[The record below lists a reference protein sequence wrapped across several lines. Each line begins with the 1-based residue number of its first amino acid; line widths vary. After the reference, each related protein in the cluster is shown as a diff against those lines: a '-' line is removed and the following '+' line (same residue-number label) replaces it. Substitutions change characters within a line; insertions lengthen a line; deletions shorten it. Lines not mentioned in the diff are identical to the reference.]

1 MKVAI
6 GQINPCIGDL
16 EGNVERCLAAVQ
28 TVLSEKPDLIL
39 FPELAIPGCHP
50 RDILFDTSFIDAV
63 SKATEDLARQTSTGP
78 PLLVGTLFP
87 SNDRPSNHPGLFNAA
102 ALLQGGRVHL
112 AAAKQ
117 LLPIHDVFYEPRW
130 FLPGPSLPPITIAG
144 IQVGVLMGQELLD
157 EGRSIHPSETLTRAG
172 EELLVCLSASPFQ
185 RQKMNHSLTL
195 ARRKGC
201 PIFFVNL
208 CGANDELIYDG
219 GSFALNSEGQVI
231 AQLPAFREDVRL
243 IDLARDPPMQ
253 WQDLASEE
261 ALYQALVLGVR
272 DFFKK
277 NRLDQ
282 AFLGLSGGVD
292 SAVVAVITA
301 EALGPERVTA
311 IAIPSRYSDP
321 RSTTYAEKLAHK
333 LGVNFE
339 VVNLEYLH
347 KAAEETLGDLLKR
360 GTTGENVQPRLRTMI
375 LMSYVNHYGGA
386 LINTSNKTEL
396 SLGYST
402 LYGDIAGSL
411 CPIADLT
418 KPEVYELAKWI
429 NRSQEIIPSG
439 ILERQPTA
447 ELKPGQV
454 DPFDY
459 PKISPDIEE
468 LVRTNRSNFTLR
480 TSEHKRW
487 QMGIVLKVS
496 EKAFGSG
503 RMIPITRK

>member
-1 MKVAI
+1 MKVAV

-16 EGNVERCLAAVQ
+16 EGNVERCLTTVQAV
-28 TVLSEKPDLIL
+28 LPKDPDLIL

-50 RDILFDTSFIDAV
+50 RDILFDTSFIEAV
-63 SKATEDLARQTSTGP
+63 SKATEDLARQTSAGP
-78 PLLVGTLFP
+78 PLLVGTLFL
-87 SNDRPSNHPGLFNAA
+87 SNVRPPNHPGLYNAA
-102 ALLQGGRVHL
+102 VLLKEGNVHL

-117 LLPIHDVFYEPRW
+117 LLPHHDVFYEPRW
-130 FLPGPSLPPITIAG
+130 FLPGPSLPPITVSG
-144 IQVGVLMGQELLD
+144 TQVGVLIGQDLLD
-157 EGRSIHPSETLTRAG
+157 EGHSIHPSEALTRAG
-172 EELLVCLSASPFQ
+172 AELLVCLSASPFQ
-185 RQKMNHSLTL
+185 REKMNHSLTL
-195 ARRKGC
+195 ARRKDC
-201 PIFFVNL
+201 PIFYVNL

-219 GSFALNSEGQVI
+219 GSFVLNSEGQVL
-231 AQLPAFREDVRL
+231 AQLPKFQEDVRL
-243 IDLARDPPMQ
+243 IDLERDPPIK
-253 WQDLASEE
+253 WQNLASEE
-261 ALYQALVLGVR
+261 VLYQALVLGVR
-272 DFFKK
+272 DFFEK

-292 SAVVAVITA
+292 SAVVAVITS

-321 RSTTYAEKLAHK
+321 RSTTYAKKLTHK
-333 LGVNFE
+333 LGVSFE
-339 VVNLEYLH
+339 VVELEGVH

-360 GTTGENVQPRLRTMI
+360 GTTGENVQARLRTMI

-402 LYGDIAGSL
+402 LYGDMAGSL

-429 NRSQEIIPSG
+429 NRAQEIIPST

-447 ELKPGQV
+447 ELKPGQF

-459 PKISPDIEE
+459 PKISPEIEE
-468 LVRTNRSNFTLR
+468 LVRMNRSNFTLR

-487 QMGIVLKVS
+487 QMGVVLKVS
-496 EKAFGSG
+496 EKAFGTG